1 MKKMKKPTV
10 VVLSIILVFA
20 LTIGALA
27 AVYILQQAKVTIF
40 NGRLGGVP
48 VNNDDE
54 SAAEL
59 VVMINGRN
67 VGHEAEIMS
76 ESSIIPVLADV
87 RSYWIDGNYVWR
99 DLDGNEA
106 FVANEFTITAKG
118 GALDNLTYDINVVG
132 NDSIKSVLRFGFTVS
147 HYDDEEGYE
156 LSRTF
161 STDIRHVALPETLGD
176 GNIAEDEEIKVSVVV
191 WADAYALAD
200 LERFDDMSFSIDI
213 IFTAGEPV

>member
-40 NGRLGGVP
+40 NGR
-48 VNNDDE
+48 
-54 SAAEL
+54 
-59 VVMINGRN
+59 
-67 VGHEAEIMS
+67 
-76 ESSIIPVLADV
+76 
-87 RSYWIDGNYVWR
+87 
-99 DLDGNEA
+99 LDGNEA

-200 LERFDDMSFSIDI
+200 LERFDDMSFSIAI